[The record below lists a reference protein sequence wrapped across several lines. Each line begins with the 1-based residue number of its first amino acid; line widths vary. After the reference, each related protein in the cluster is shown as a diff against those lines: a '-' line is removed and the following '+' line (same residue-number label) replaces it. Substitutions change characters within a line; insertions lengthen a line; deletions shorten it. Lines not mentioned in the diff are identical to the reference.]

1 MQCSICS
8 GVIDDHRYH
17 KTGEVYWTD
26 GHNAEPVNDG
36 RCCTSCN
43 ASVVIPAR
51 INRISANA
59 LEEEYGEDRRMG

>member
-1 MQCSICS
+1 MNCSICH
-8 GVIDDHRYH
+8 GPINEH
-17 KTGEVYWTD
+17 KNEATGEAYWTT
-26 GHNAEPVNDG
+26 GHNAQPVNDG

-43 ASVVIPAR
+43 VSVVIPAR